1 MFLKDGNMPFASKSD
16 SSLITIMELD
26 GELGLLSLS
35 TSESSLI
42 SIMELEEEVLEVQSK
57 LLDSLQLLVV

>member
-1 MFLKDGNMPFASKSD
+1 
-16 SSLITIMELD
+16 
-26 GELGLLSLS
+26 LLSLS